1 MKKSLLILS
10 AGVLFGALAFVP
22 LGAGASLAR
31 PADPPAFTV
40 ATAPADPTLA
50 PYVAALLFAVVV
62 ILACLG
68 IAARL
73 NTRNARTANSA
84 RRVQV
89 AVRGRV
95 HVGRTRDPRPPVML
109 PVLALLLSGAASA
122 ADTVGGGM
130 LDLTLTFVGSAATVA
145 LISLS
150 AYVTTKS
157 KLVQDGRLQH
167 FITLAAQLGFA
178 KVGQLQESVIEKLK
192 GYAADGKL
200 TREEAAAAFAAALK
214 ETWAALPSE
223 AKQSL
228 VRAAGSEQ
236 AALAAYVEPQISNAV
251 RSLPRALSLPTLYG
265 GAGGQ
270 QEREAARARTATLSE
285 YNAARARLGLEPRAL
300 PARTAN

>member
-10 AGVLFGALAFVP
+10 AGVLFSALAFAP
-22 LGAGASLAR
+22 LGAGTSLAR

-40 ATAPADPTLA
+40 ATVPADPTLA
-50 PYVAALLFAVVV
+50 PYVAALVFAVVV

-73 NTRNARTANSA
+73 NTRNARTANH
-84 RRVQV
+84 VL
-89 AVRGRV
+89 RGKSVSRPV

-122 ADTVGGGM
+122 ADTVGSGM

-265 GAGGQ
+265 AGGQ
-270 QEREAARARTATLSE
+270 QSRETTHARTATLSE